1 MATRSGKV
9 RYIMKKSMFSLT
21 LAAAAL
27 APMDTTLAQAWPAKP
42 VRIIVSF
49 TPGAS
54 IDIAARAV
62 GQRLSESLNQPFVV
76 ENRPGA
82 NTILS
87 AELAAKAPPDGYT
100 LFMALD
106 TTMTLV
112 PAIYDKVPY
121 DPIKDFAPVGQI
133 NRGAYMIVAP
143 AKSPYRDL
151 KEMVAWAKANPGKL
165 NVGASTAF
173 TQLLT
178 VLLRNSTG
186 VDITYVPYKG
196 GPPMI
201 QALLAGDLGGTVDGI
216 PLYPPLVKAGK
227 VIAIVTTGP
236 TRAVQFPDVPTVR
249 EAGFPQLEAPSWT
262 AWFAPAGTPDAI
274 VRRLNGEL
282 GKVLNNAEFKQKT
295 LEGGHNPL
303 VHATPEEVAEQVRQ
317 GLAKWGPL
325 VKSSGI
331 KLD

>member
-1 MATRSGKV
+1 MRP
-9 RYIMKKSMFSLT
+9 SMLR
-21 LAAAAL
+21 LVLLPLLVVLHAGVH
-27 APMDTTLAQAWPAKP
+27 AQAWPAKP
-42 VRIIVSF
+42 VRVIVSF

-54 IDIAARAV
+54 IDLAARAV
-62 GQRLSESLNQPFVV
+62 GQRLADALGQPFVV
-76 ENRPGA
+76 ENRPGG
-82 NTILS
+82 NTIVS
-87 AELAAKAPPDGYT
+87 AELAARAAPDGYT

-121 DPIKDFAPVGQI
+121 DPVRDFAPVGQI
-133 NRGAYMIVAP
+133 NRGAYIIVAP
-143 AKSPYRDL
+143 AKAPYRNL
-151 KEMVAWAKANPGKL
+151 SEMIAHAKANPGKM

-178 VLLRNSTG
+178 VMLRQAAG

-216 PLYPPLVKAGK
+216 PLYVGLVRAGK
-227 VIAIVTTGP
+227 VIPIVTTGP
-236 TRAVQFPDVPTVR
+236 TRAVQFPDVPTIR
-249 EAGFPQLEAPSWT
+249 EAGYPQLEAPSWT
-262 AWFAPAGTPDAI
+262 AWFAPAGTPDPI
-274 VRRLNGEL
+274 IRRLNGEL
-282 GKVLNNAEFKQKT
+282 SKILNNAEFRQKT
-295 LEGGHNPL
+295 LEGGQNPL
-303 VHATPEEVAEQVRQ
+303 VHATPEEVGEQVKQ

-325 VKSSGI
+325 VKASGI

>member
-1 MATRSGKV
+1 MNRKFAGKLLLPV
-9 RYIMKKSMFSLT
+9 LLVAQP
-21 LAAAAL
+21 LAH
-27 APMDTTLAQAWPAKP
+27 AQTWPSKP

-54 IDIAARAV
+54 IDLAARAV
-62 GQRLSESLNQPFVV
+62 GQRLGDSLNQPFVV
-76 ENRPGA
+76 ENRPGG
-82 NTILS
+82 NTIVS

-121 DPIKDFAPVGQI
+121 DPVKDFAPVGQI
-133 NRGAYMIVAP
+133 NRGAYIIVAP
-143 AKSPYRDL
+143 AKAPYRNLPD
-151 KEMVAWAKANPGKL
+151 MIAYAKSNPGKM

-178 VLLRNSTG
+178 VMLRSATG

-201 QALLAGDLGGTVDGI
+201 QALLSGELDGTVDGI
-216 PLYPPLVKAGK
+216 PLYVGLVKAGK
-227 VIAIVTTGP
+227 VIPIVTTGP
-236 TRAVQFPDVPTVR
+236 TRAVQFPDVPTIR
-249 EAGFPQLEAPSWT
+249 EAGYPQLEAPSWT
-262 AWFAPAGTPDAI
+262 AWFAPAGTPDPI
-274 VRRLNGEL
+274 IRRLNGEL
-282 GKVLNNAEFKQKT
+282 AKVLNNAEFKQKT
-295 LEGGHNPL
+295 LEGGQNPL
-303 VHATPEEVAEQVRQ
+303 VHASPEEVGEQVKQ

-325 VKSSGI
+325 VKASGI

>member
-1 MATRSGKV
+1 MKPEFTRLFLLSILFV
-9 RYIMKKSMFSLT
+9 
-21 LAAAAL
+21 
-27 APMDTTLAQAWPAKP
+27 AQTVAHAQTWPSKP

-54 IDIAARAV
+54 IDLAARAV
-62 GQRLSESLNQPFVV
+62 GQRLADSLNQPFVV
-76 ENRPGA
+76 ENRPGG
-82 NTILS
+82 NTIVS

-121 DPIKDFAPVGQI
+121 DPVKDFAPVGQI
-133 NRGAYMIVAP
+133 NRGAYIIVAP
-143 AKSPYRDL
+143 AKAPYRNLAD
-151 KEMVAWAKANPGKL
+151 MIAYAKSNPGKM

-178 VLLRNSTG
+178 VMLRSAAG

-201 QALLAGDLGGTVDGI
+201 QALLSGELDGSVDGI
-216 PLYPPLVKAGK
+216 PLYVGLVKAGK
-227 VIAIVTTGP
+227 VIPIVTTGP
-236 TRAVQFPDVPTVR
+236 TRAVQFSDVPTIR
-249 EAGFPQLEAPSWT
+249 EAGYPQLEAPSWT
-262 AWFAPAGTPDAI
+262 AWFAPAGTPDPI

-282 GKVLNNAEFKQKT
+282 AKILNNAEFRQKT
-295 LEGGHNPL
+295 LEGGQNPL
-303 VHATPEEVAEQVRQ
+303 VHASPEEVGEQVKQ

-325 VKSSGI
+325 VKASGI

>member
-1 MATRSGKV
+1 MKPEFTRLFLLSILFV
-9 RYIMKKSMFSLT
+9 
-21 LAAAAL
+21 
-27 APMDTTLAQAWPAKP
+27 AQTVAHAQTWPSKP

-54 IDIAARAV
+54 IDLAARAV
-62 GQRLSESLNQPFVV
+62 GQRLADSLNQPFVV
-76 ENRPGA
+76 ENRPGG
-82 NTILS
+82 NTIVS

-121 DPIKDFAPVGQI
+121 DPVKDFAPVGQI
-133 NRGAYMIVAP
+133 NRGAYIIVAP
-143 AKSPYRDL
+143 AKASYRNLAD
-151 KEMVAWAKANPGKL
+151 MIAYAKSNPGKM

-178 VLLRNSTG
+178 VMLRSAAG

-201 QALLAGDLGGTVDGI
+201 QALLSGELDGTVDGI
-216 PLYPPLVKAGK
+216 PLYVGLVKAGK
-227 VIAIVTTGP
+227 VIPIVTTGP
-236 TRAVQFPDVPTVR
+236 TRAVQFPDVPTIR
-249 EAGFPQLEAPSWT
+249 EAGYPQLEAPSWT
-262 AWFAPAGTPDAI
+262 AWFAPAGTPDPI
-274 VRRLNGEL
+274 IRRLNGEL
-282 GKVLNNAEFKQKT
+282 AKVLNNAEFKQKT
-295 LEGGHNPL
+295 LEGGQNPL
-303 VHATPEEVAEQVRQ
+303 VPASPEEVGEQVKQ

-325 VKSSGI
+325 VKTSGI

>member
-1 MATRSGKV
+1 MFEILRGATPKRVVGLLVAIFTGATGSV
-9 RYIMKKSMFSLT
+9 
-21 LAAAAL
+21 AV
-27 APMDTTLAQAWPAKP
+27 AQTWPVKP

-54 IDIAARAV
+54 IDITARAV
-62 GQRLSESLNQPFVV
+62 GQRLADTLGQPFVV

-87 AELAAKAPPDGYT
+87 AELAAKSTPDGYT

-165 NVGASTAF
+165 NVEIG
-173 TQLLT
+173 
-178 VLLRNSTG
+178 
-186 VDITYVPYKG
+186 
-196 GPPMI
+196 
-201 QALLAGDLGGTVDGI
+201 
-216 PLYPPLVKAGK
+216 
-227 VIAIVTTGP
+227 
-236 TRAVQFPDVPTVR
+236 RAHV
-249 EAGFPQLEAPSWT
+249 
-262 AWFAPAGTPDAI
+262 
-274 VRRLNGEL
+274 
-282 GKVLNNAEFKQKT
+282 
-295 LEGGHNPL
+295 
-303 VHATPEEVAEQVRQ
+303 
-317 GLAKWGPL
+317 
-325 VKSSGI
+325 
-331 KLD
+331 